1 MSGVLNLPILNVFK
15 TVLRIYTGYTFNKKQ
30 KRVVG
35 ITFMY
40 NNHIL

>member
-1 MSGVLNLPILNVFK
+1 MVSGVLNLPILK
-15 TVLRIYTGYTFNKKQ
+15 TVKYIYTGYTFNKKQ
-30 KRVVG
+30 NRVVG